1 MKQLF
6 MLTTINCLQQGKQ
19 TRNRVK
25 QRLFH
30 GNAMRPKGACF
41 AQGERYLSAGLI
53 IRKPMDAHRS
63 WNRVFPAFR
72 DVLPRFRV
80 VFPAFRDVL
89 PRFRVVLPAF
99 RDVLSRF
106 RVVLPAFR
114 DVFPDFRVVFPLW
127 KHVLKP
133 FRETRIAASHAGSG
147 LQRFAP
153 YVGNARRKG
162 LGALSHCSGT
172 LPRDFG
178 SRIADIGGW
187 GFQSLASIRTC
198 RITINRFG
206 WHWLGGLESLRLR
219 RLTQT

>member
-1 MKQLF
+1 

-19 TRNRVK
+19 TKNRVK

-30 GNAMRPKGACF
+30 GNALRPKGAYF

-72 DVLPRFRV
+72 DVLPE
-80 VFPAFRDVL
+80 
-89 PRFRVVLPAF
+89 F

-127 KHVLKP
+127 KHVLQP
-133 FRETRIAASHAGSG
+133 FRETRVAASHAGRG

-162 LGALSHCSGT
+162 SGALSHCSGT

-178 SRIADIGGW
+178 SRIADFERW
-187 GFQSLASIRTC
+187 AFHSLAGIRTC

-206 WHWLGGLESLRLR
+206 RCWPGSLKSPRLS

>member
-6 MLTTINCLQQGKQ
+6 LLTTINCLQQGKQ
-19 TRNRVK
+19 TKNRVK

-89 PRFRVVLPAF
+89 PE
-99 RDVLSRF
+99 
-106 RVVLPAFR
+106 FR

-127 KHVLKP
+127 KRMLQP
-133 FRETRIAASHAGSG
+133 FRETRIAASHAGRG

-153 YVGNARRKG
+153 CVGNARRKG
-162 LGALSHCSGT
+162 LGALPHC
-172 LPRDFG
+172 
-178 SRIADIGGW
+178 
-187 GFQSLASIRTC
+187 
-198 RITINRFG
+198 
-206 WHWLGGLESLRLR
+206 
-219 RLTQT
+219 